1 MQLNMLVVKQTVMR
15 KIEIAP
21 EHIKEAEMYLLGNGR
36 YFETKE
42 RIPFIKKLETCDLLA
57 VPGSGKT
64 TALLAKLYC
73 LEKHLPFEE

>member
-42 RIPFIKKLETCDLLA
+42 RIPFIKKLETK
-57 VPGSGKT
+57 VGIIKT
-64 TALLAKLYC
+64 IVMVVSVLITT
-73 LEKHLPFEE
+73 F